1 MNLAPYSLWV
11 PLWTNAERQRER
23 VCVCAQ
29 AGIKHTYKSCKYMH
43 MHTQTSIDTCTR
55 HADRC
60 RIHTRRAR
68 SHTHTRTH
76 THTHASN
83 VQQKK
88 SKAAGRHVC
97 TAEASRVGRTCLST
111 WHVKELRVTRAWCSS
126 EKEAFSREARRSHRF
141 VLPGMQ
147 PSFEM
152 PCATLVWPRRV
163 LTMMRAGFTNSAF

>member
-88 SKAAGRHVC
+88 AKQRGGTYARRKPRVWDEHAYLRGTSKSC
-97 TAEASRVGRTCLST
+97 ASRGRGARPRKRPFQGRRGGLTVLSSQ
-111 WHVKELRVTRAWCSS
+111 VCS
-126 EKEAFSREARRSHRF
+126 
-141 VLPGMQ
+141 
-147 PSFEM
+147 
-152 PCATLVWPRRV
+152 RV
-163 LTMMRAGFTNSAF
+163 LKCHAQRLCGLGVC